1 MKNKRLSFRLL
12 IGLSLTALCVWCIAT
27 AVALDS
33 CKKEVKDVFNAQQV
47 LFAERL
53 AASDLK
59 NVLLDE
65 NANFPRGGF
74 KPQNVITIMMHWPLP
89 YFLTKVKDY

>member
-1 MKNKRLSFRLL
+1 MVHCYGR
-12 IGLSLTALCVWCIAT
+12 C
-27 AVALDS
+27 LDS
-33 CKKEVKDVFNAQQV
+33 CQKEVKDVFNAQQV

-74 KPQNVITIMMHWPLP
+74 KPQKRHYDNDAFSFRYI
-89 YFLTKVKDY
+89 F